1 MNEIIETLGKVY
13 PAMTIERFSVNL
25 LGEPIDTGDNDPTEI
40 ELNIR
45 LVRK

>member
-1 MNEIIETLGKVY
+1 MNEIIETLDRVY
-13 PAMTIERFSVNL
+13 PNMKIERFNVNL
-25 LGEPIDTGDNDPTEI
+25 LGEPIDTGDNEPTEI